1 MDDSVD
7 DIVVGRGS
15 IVAFVLTLAVMLPV
29 LFVSVLVAVPPTTIS
44 LGMGQDFRNN
54 YSAFV
59 SQGWNFFTKDLQGT
73 QFGAYTTVSGSAP
86 VSLLTTPQTRIEN
99 AWGLTRNQ
107 RAQGPELA
115 NLANAVTEWQE
126 CSTLRISCAVNLD
139 AEPIELVDTSPLPT
153 LCGSV
158 ILTQERQSPWSYRT
172 FLSADEQIVDK
183 VALVDVVCP
192 ANGGG
197 S

>member
-1 MDDSVD
+1 MSDSRGDVAAH
-7 DIVVGRGS
+7 RGS
-15 IVAFVLTLAVMLPV
+15 IVAFVLTLAVTLPV
-29 LFVSVLVAVPPTTIS
+29 LFLSVLVAVPPTTIS

-59 SQGWNFFTKDLQGT
+59 SQGWNFFTKDLQGN
-73 QFGAYTTVSGSAP
+73 QFGVYATASDSSP
-86 VSLLTTPQTRIEN
+86 VSLLSTPQTRIEN

-126 CSTLRISCAVNLD
+126 CATLRVSCG
-139 AEPIELVDTSPLPT
+139 AELGGERVELVNTSPLPT
-153 LCGSV
+153 LCGPV
-158 ILTQERQSPWSYRT
+158 LLTQERQSPWSYRA
-172 FLSADEQIVDK
+172 FPSAHEQIVDK

-192 ANGGG
+192 ANGEG